1 MARMAAEST
10 IVVIDDSDGVRRS
23 LRALLESSNFA
34 VADYASAKAFLA
46 DGPLGDCLI
55 VDVRMPDM
63 SGLELQEE
71 LVRRGSTVPVIVVTG
86 YADVPLAVHAMKA
99 GAFDLVEKPF
109 NDEALLDS
117 IRRALASG
125 QLTRNNAV
133 EAKAADEKLGLLT
146 GREHEVLE
154 HLVLGQSNKIVAH
167 ELGISPRTVE
177 IHRAR
182 IQEKMNAGGL
192 SELVRIV
199 RAAGIDLAAASK

>member
-1 MARMAAEST
+1 MATKPT
-10 IVVIDDSDGVRRS
+10 IVVIDDNDGVRRS
-23 LRALLESSNFA
+23 LRALLDSSNYA
-34 VADYASAKAFLA
+34 VADYPSAIAFLA
-46 DGPLGDCLI
+46 DGPHGDCLI
-55 VDVRMPDM
+55 VDVQMPQM

-86 YADVPLAVHAMKA
+86 HADVPLAVYAMKA
-99 GAFDLVEKPF
+99 GAFDLIEKPF
-109 NDEALLDS
+109 HDDALLDS
-117 IRRALASG
+117 IERALASG
-125 QLTRNNAV
+125 RATRNDAV
-133 EAKAADEKLGLLT
+133 EAKAADEKIGLLT
-146 GREHEVLE
+146 DREHQVLE

>member
-1 MARMAAEST
+1 MAAEPT
-10 IVVIDDSDGVRRS
+10 IVVIDDNDGVRRS
-23 LRALLESSNFA
+23 LRALLESSNYA
-34 VADYASAKAFLA
+34 VADYPSAVSFLA
-46 DGPLGDCLI
+46 DGPRGDCLI
-55 VDVRMPDM
+55 VDVRMPQM

-86 YADVPLAVHAMKA
+86 HADVPLAVHAMKA
-99 GAFDLVEKPF
+99 GAFDLIEKPF
-109 NDEALLDS
+109 RDETLLNS
-117 IRRALASG
+117 IGRALASG
-125 QLTRNNAV
+125 RATRTDAV
-133 EAKAADEKLGLLT
+133 EAKAADEKIGLLT
-146 GREHEVLE
+146 GREHQVLE
-154 HLVLGQSNKIVAH
+154 HLVLRQSNKLVAH

>member
-1 MARMAAEST
+1 MTAEPT
-10 IVVIDDSDGVRRS
+10 IVVIDDNGGVRRS

-34 VADYASAKAFLA
+34 VADYASAMAYLA
-46 DGPLGDCLI
+46 DAPLGDCLI
-55 VDVRMPDM
+55 VDVRMPEM

-86 YADVPLAVHAMKA
+86 HADVPVAVHAMKA
-99 GAFDLVEKPF
+99 GAFDLIEKPF
-109 NDEALLDS
+109 HDEALLDS
-117 IRRALASG
+117 IRRALATG

-133 EAKAADEKLGLLT
+133 EAKAADEKIGLLT
-146 GREHEVLE
+146 EREHQVLE

-167 ELGISPRTVE
+167 EMGISPRTVE

-182 IQEKMNAGGL
+182 IQTKMNAGGL

-199 RAAGIDLAAASK
+199 RAAGIDLAVASK

>member
-1 MARMAAEST
+1 MTAEST
-10 IVVIDDSDGVRRS
+10 IVVIDDNSGVRRS
-23 LRALLESSNFA
+23 LRALLESSNYA
-34 VADYASAKAFLA
+34 VADYASAKSFLA
-46 DGPLGDCLI
+46 DGPRGDCLI
-55 VDVRMPDM
+55 VDVRMPEM

-86 YADVPLAVHAMKA
+86 HADVPVAVHAMKA
-99 GAFDLVEKPF
+99 GAFDLIEKPF
-109 NDEALLDS
+109 DDRALLES
-117 IRRALASG
+117 IRRALTTG
-125 QLTRNNAV
+125 RLTRNNAA
-133 EAKAADEKLGLLT
+133 EAKVADEKIGLLT

-199 RAAGIDLAAASK
+199 RAAGIDLAVASK

>member
-1 MARMAAEST
+1 MAAEPT
-10 IVVIDDSDGVRRS
+10 IVVIDDNDGVRRS
-23 LRALLESSNFA
+23 LRALLESSNYA
-34 VADYASAKAFLA
+34 VADYPSAVSFLA
-46 DGPLGDCLI
+46 DGPRGDCLI
-55 VDVRMPDM
+55 VDVRMPQM

-86 YADVPLAVHAMKA
+86 HADVPLAVHAMKA
-99 GAFDLVEKPF
+99 GAFDLIEKPF
-109 NDEALLDS
+109 HDETLLNS
-117 IRRALASG
+117 IGRALASG
-125 QLTRNNAV
+125 RATRTDAV
-133 EAKAADEKLGLLT
+133 EAKAADEKIGLLT
-146 GREHEVLE
+146 GREHQVLE
-154 HLVLGQSNKIVAH
+154 HLVLRQSNKLVAH

>member
-1 MARMAAEST
+1 MSAEPT
-10 IVVIDDSDGVRRS
+10 IVVIDDNDGVRRS

-34 VADYASAKAFLA
+34 VADYASAMAYLA
-46 DGPLGDCLI
+46 DSRCGDCLI
-55 VDVRMPDM
+55 VDVRMPQM

-86 YADVPLAVHAMKA
+86 HADVPVAVHAMKA
-99 GAFDLVEKPF
+99 GAFDLIEKPF
-109 NDEALLDS
+109 DDDVLLDS
-117 IRRALASG
+117 IRQALTAG
-125 QLTRNNAV
+125 RLTRDNAA
-133 EAKAADEKLGLLT
+133 EAKIADEKIGLLT
-146 GREHEVLE
+146 DREHEVLE

-182 IQEKMNAGGL
+182 IQEKMKAGGL

-199 RAAGIDLAAASK
+199 RAAGIDLAASSK

>member
-1 MARMAAEST
+1 MTAKST
-10 IVVIDDSDGVRRS
+10 IVVIDDNDGVRRS

-34 VADYASAKAFLA
+34 VADYASATAFLA
-46 DGPLGDCLI
+46 GGPHGDCLI
-55 VDVRMPDM
+55 VDVRMPQM

-86 YADVPLAVHAMKA
+86 FADVPLAVRAMKA
-99 GAFDLVEKPF
+99 GAFDLIEKPF
-109 NDEALLDS
+109 DEDALLDC
-117 IRRALASG
+117 IGRALVSG
-125 QLTRNNAV
+125 LETRNNAA
-133 EAKAADEKLGLLT
+133 EAKVADEKIGLLT

-154 HLVLGQSNKIVAH
+154 HLVLGQSNKIVGH

-182 IQEKMNAGGL
+182 IQAKMNAGGL

-199 RAAGIDLAAASK
+199 RAAGIDLALAGK

>member
-1 MARMAAEST
+1 MSAETT
-10 IVVIDDSDGVRRS
+10 IVVIDDNNGVRRS

-34 VADYASAKAFLA
+34 VTDYASAISFLA
-46 DGPLGDCLI
+46 DGPHGDCLI
-55 VDVRMPDM
+55 VDVRMPEM

-86 YADVPLAVHAMKA
+86 HADVPLAVHAMKA
-99 GAFDLVEKPF
+99 GAFDLIEKPL
-109 NDEALLDS
+109 DEKALLDS

-125 QLTRNNAV
+125 RLTRNDAA
-133 EAKAADEKLGLLT
+133 EAKAADEKIGLLT
-146 GREHEVLE
+146 DREHQVLE
-154 HLVLGQSNKIVAH
+154 HLALGQSNKIVAH

-182 IQEKMNAGGL
+182 IQEKMKAGDL

>member
-1 MARMAAEST
+1 MATEPI
-10 IVVIDDSDGVRRS
+10 IVVIDDNDGVRRS
-23 LRALLESSNFA
+23 LRALLESSNFV
-34 VADYASAKAFLA
+34 VADYPSAIAFLA
-46 DGPLGDCLI
+46 DGPRGDCLI
-55 VDVRMPDM
+55 VDVRMPQM

-86 YADVPLAVHAMKA
+86 HADVPLAVHAMKA
-99 GAFDLVEKPF
+99 GAFDLIEKPF
-109 NDEALLDS
+109 HDEVLLNS
-117 IRRALASG
+117 IGRALASG
-125 QLTRNNAV
+125 RATRTDAV
-133 EAKAADEKLGLLT
+133 EAKAADEKIGLLT
-146 GREHEVLE
+146 GREHQVLE

-182 IQEKMNAGGL
+182 IQEKMKAGGL